1 MFYQLINKGKEAE
14 NLLIKERKFYETIKM
29 FIKNF
34 EFRKALKLAKKVR
47 DKKSEYEW
55 LVDYVLLHR
64 KRFLEEIGAEK
75 ETD

>member
-1 MFYQLINKGKEAE
+1 
-14 NLLIKERKFYETIKM
+14 M

-34 EFRKALKLAKKVR
+34 EFRKALKVAKKVK

-64 KRFLEEIGAEK
+64 KRFLEEIGADR